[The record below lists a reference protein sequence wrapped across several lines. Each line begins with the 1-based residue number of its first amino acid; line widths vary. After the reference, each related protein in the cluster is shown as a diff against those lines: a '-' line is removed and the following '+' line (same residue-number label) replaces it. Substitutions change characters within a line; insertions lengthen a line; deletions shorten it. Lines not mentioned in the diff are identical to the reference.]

1 MKKRI
6 RRVIVGLDPVQQSR
20 ALLEAA
26 AELAGRMQAELL
38 GLFVENQ
45 DLLHFAGLPFA
56 REVGFESAMRRTLDV
71 ESMERTLRALAREA
85 RQAVETVAGGSQ
97 LQWSFRVVRGAPAAE
112 LLAAAEE
119 SDLVIANLESPPQVN
134 SRSGVRVVRAGDVE
148 ALRAALEE
156 GGVCILLLAGADARL
171 VGETVRK
178 AAEPPPERS
187 PRRR

>member
-1 MKKRI
+1 MKI

-26 AELAGRMQAELL
+26 VDLAGQMQAELL

-56 REVGFESAMRRTLDV
+56 REVGFESATRRSLDV
-71 ESMERTLRALAREA
+71 ESMERTLRTLAREA
-85 RQAVETVAGGSQ
+85 RQVLESIAGGTQ
-97 LQWSFRVVRGAPAAE
+97 VQWSFRVVRGAPAAE

-119 SDLVIANLESPPQVN
+119 SDLVIANLETPPP
-134 SRSGVRVVRAGDVE
+134 SGSSVRVVHAGDVE

-156 GGVCILLLAGADARL
+156 EGGACILLLAGADARL
-171 VGETVRK
+171 VGETLRQ
-178 AAEPPPERS
+178 AGEPERPPQRS
-187 PRRR
+187 SRRS

>member
-1 MKKRI
+1 MTKRI

-56 REVGFESAMRRTLDV
+56 REMGFESATLRALDV
-71 ESMERTLRALAREA
+71 ESMERTLRALASEA
-85 RQAVETVAGGSQ
+85 RQALESAAEGTRV
-97 LQWSFRVVRGAPAAE
+97 QWSFRVVRGAPAAE

-119 SDLVIANLESPPQVN
+119 SDLVIANLEAEPESPARA
-134 SRSGVRVVRAGDVE
+134 SVRIVRAGDAE

-156 GGVCILLLAGADARL
+156 EGVCILLLAGADARL
-171 VGETVRK
+171 VGETLRK
-178 AAEPPPERS
+178 AATGAL
-187 PRRR
+187 